1 MLIKF
6 YIPSNAIFDV
16 KKMKKLILVSFT
28 MLSSPLSAQ
37 INVRGQEA
45 IDPLVQSYKNESLIV
60 VGYRIQICMDE
71 SKSVADA
78 AKNKFLSVYPK
89 TSAYM
94 TFENPNFIVMVG
106 DYRTLISAEKVQL
119 KIQSQ
124 FTICTIHKTTTKLP
138 RVD

>member
-1 MLIKF
+1 MLFKF
-6 YIPSNAIFDV
+6 YITSNAIFDI
-16 KKMKKLILVSFT
+16 KNMTKLFLVYFT
-28 MLSSPLSAQ
+28 MLSIPLSAQ

-45 IDPLVQSYKNESLIV
+45 IDPLVQAYKNESLIV
-60 VGYRIQICMDE
+60 IGYRIQICMDE

-78 AKNKFLSVYPK
+78 AKNKFLSTYPK

-106 DYRTLISAEKVQL
+106 DYRTLISAEKVKL
-119 KIQSQ
+119 KIQNQ

>member
-1 MLIKF
+1 
-6 YIPSNAIFDV
+6 
-16 KKMKKLILVSFT
+16 
-28 MLSSPLSAQ
+28 MLSIPLSAQ

-45 IDPLVQSYKNESLIV
+45 IDLLVQSYKNESLTV

-106 DYRTLISAEKVQL
+106 DYRTLISAEKVQS